1 MSSNKKYWKSVE
13 ELNEN
18 SSIVEALQQNEFVEE
33 IPTDDFLGDKE
44 SLESSSTSRRDFL
57 KYVGFSTAAASLAAC
72 EGPVIKSIPY
82 VVQPTEIVPGVANY
96 YATTIADGFDFAS
109 VLVKTREGR
118 PIKIENNTDA
128 ATNGTAN
135 ARVNASVL
143 GLYDNLRVKSP
154 MKGESKISWDTFLSE
169 TTSKLK
175 GLNGKQIVLLTQSMP
190 SPSTNKLIA
199 EFKAKYGNVNH
210 VAYDAVSES
219 ATLDA
224 YQAKYGSRGMANY
237 DFSKAMTIVSVG
249 ADFLGDWQGGGFESA
264 YAKKRIPENGKMSRH
279 IQFESNMTL
288 SGANADKRV
297 PLTPSEQKLALAKL
311 YSSIT
316 GNSVGSISLPEA
328 LDKAV
333 QAAANELSKAGSNAV
348 VVTGIQDVDAQT
360 TVLEINAHLRSK
372 AFDPKTTIKTR
383 QGSAKAITQL
393 VADMKAGKVGAIIMN
408 GVNPMYTLPNAA
420 DFAEGLA
427 KTDLSV
433 AFSMKQDETSTKCHY
448 IAAAPHYLES
458 WGDVEL
464 KAGHY
469 SMMQPTIRPL
479 FDTKQFQE
487 ILMSWTETS
496 GAYRDYLKSVWTQSI
511 LNGASF
517 NKAVQDGVFVVGTS
531 GNGSGSTGSSTT
543 TETSTTELK
552 DKKDRTFLGGVIH
565 DVAVGVGIK
574 DEDKD
579 EYVTTTTS
587 TTVNNTSDSINVA
600 SVLTGGAAARAL
612 AQTKLVEGMELS
624 LYTKTGMGD
633 GQQANNPWLQEFPD
647 PITRT
652 TWDNYLTISQA
663 DADTLEIKNWNVANG
678 GLNGS
683 YAKVSVN
690 GAEAITLPVIIQPG
704 QAKGSVGLAFGYGRT
719 SNALKDEMKTG
730 VNAYPLYQG
739 FNAVQNVT
747 IEKVA
752 GEHEFACVQLHN
764 TLMGRG
770 DIIKETRLE
779 IFNTYGKEDE
789 EHGWNKTPNVSLN
802 HVETPVTSPDVD
814 LWDEFDRSIGH
825 HFNLSI
831 DLNACTGC
839 GACVIACHAEN
850 NVPVVGKSEM
860 RRSRD
865 MHWLRID
872 RYYSH
877 QDTFSEDI
885 EEKEATDGLGLG
897 NYVFGDGQ
905 SDGSLSTF
913 ARLEDPADNPQVVFQ
928 PVMCQHCNHAPCET
942 VCPVAATVHG
952 RQGQNQMA
960 YNRCVGTR
968 YCANNCPYKVRRFN
982 WFLYNKNDEFDYYMN
997 DDLGR
1002 MVLNPDV
1009 VVRSRGVMEKCSMCI
1024 QKTQKTILDAKRDGR
1039 EIKDGEFETACS
1051 AACGNGA
1058 MIFGDVN
1065 DKDSKISALKEDDRM
1080 YHMLEY
1086 VGTKP
1091 NVIYQTKVRN
1101 T

>member
-33 IPTDDFLGDKE
+33 IPTDEFLGDKE

-82 VVQPTEIVPGVANY
+82 IVQPTEIIPGVANY
-96 YATTIADGFDFAS
+96 YATTIANGYDFAS

-128 ATNGTAN
+128 ATNGIAN

-143 GLYDNLRVKSP
+143 GLYDSLRVKAP
-154 MKGESKISWDTFLSE
+154 MKGDSKISWDTFMSE
-169 TTSKLK
+169 TTSTLK
-175 GLNGKQIVLLTQSMP
+175 GLNGKSIVLLTQSMP
-190 SPSTNKLIA
+190 SPSTYKLIS
-199 EFKAKYGNVNH
+199 EFKAKYGNVTH

-224 YQAKYGSRGMANY
+224 YQAKYGRRGMANY
-237 DFSKAMTIVSVG
+237 DFSKAKTIVSVG
-249 ADFLGDWQGGGFESA
+249 ADFLGDWQGGGFESG
-264 YAKKRIPENGKMSRH
+264 YATKRIPDHGKMSRH
-279 IQFESNMTL
+279 IQFESNMSLT
-288 SGANADKRV
+288 GANADKRV
-297 PLTPSEQKLALAKL
+297 PLTPSQQKLVLAKL
-311 YSSIT
+311 YSEVT
-316 GNSVGSISLPEA
+316 GNSAGGVKLSEG
-328 LDKAV
+328 LDAAV
-333 QAAANELSKAGSNAV
+333 KAAAKELSLAGRNAV
-348 VVTGIQDVDAQT
+348 VVTGIQDVNAQT
-360 TVLEINAHLRSK
+360 TVLEINEHLRSA
-372 AFDPKTTIKTR
+372 AFNPSTTINTR
-383 QGSAKAITQL
+383 QGSDKAVSQL
-393 VADMKAGKVGAIIMN
+393 VADMKAGKIGAIIMN
-408 GVNPMYTLPNAA
+408 GVNPVYTLPNAS
-420 DFAEGLA
+420 DFKEGLA
-427 KTDLSV
+427 KTELSI
-433 AFSMKQDETSTKCHY
+433 AFSMKQDETSTGCQY
-448 IAAAPHYLES
+448 IAATPHNLES
-458 WGDVEL
+458 WGDFEL
-464 KAGHY
+464 KTGHY

-487 ILMSWTETS
+487 VLMGWTGSTGS
-496 GAYRDYLKSVWTQSI
+496 YRDYLKSVWTKDI
-511 LNGASF
+511 LSGSSF
-517 NKAVQDGVFVVGTS
+517 NKVVQDGVFVTATS
-531 GNGSGSTGSSTT
+531 GSGSGSNGSSSTI
-543 TETSTTELK
+543 ETSSSDLK

-579 EYVTTTTS
+579 EYVTSTTS
-587 TTVNNTSDSINVA
+587 TTINNSGSSNADVS
-600 SVLTGGAAARAL
+600 SVLTGGAAALAL
-612 AQTKLVEGMELS
+612 AKTKVSEGMELS

-652 TWDNYLTISQA
+652 TWDNYLTVSQA
-663 DADTLEIKNWNVANG
+663 DADKLELKNWNVANG

-690 GAEAITLPVIIQPG
+690 GAEAITVPVIIQPG
-704 QAKGSVGLAFGYGRT
+704 QAKGSVGLSFGFGRT
-719 SNALKDEMKTG
+719 SKALKDEMKTG
-730 VNAYPLYQG
+730 VNAYPLYQN
-739 FNAVQNVT
+739 FNSIQSVS
-747 IEKVA
+747 IEKVV

-770 DIIKETRLE
+770 DIIKETTLE
-779 IFNTYGKEDE
+779 IFNTYDREDKK
-789 EHGWNKTPNVSLN
+789 HGWNKVPVVSLN
-802 HVETPVTSPDVD
+802 HNPVKVTESEVD
-814 LWDEFDRSIGH
+814 LWDEFDRSVGH

-839 GACVIACHAEN
+839 GSCVIACHAEN

-877 QDTFSEDI
+877 QDTF
-885 EEKEATDGLGLG
+885 EADDAKKDGFNGL
-897 NYVFGDGQ
+897 FGDN
-905 SDGSLSTF
+905 GSLGGF
-913 ARLEDPADNPQVVFQ
+913 GEMENPADNPQVAFQ

-942 VCPVAATVHG
+942 VCPVAATAHG
-952 RQGQNQMA
+952 RQGQNHMA

-1009 VVRSRGVMEKCSMCI
+1009 TVRSRGVMEKCSMCI

-1039 EIKDGEFETACS
+1039 LVKDGEFQTACS

-1065 DKDSKISALKEDDRM
+1065 DKESKITALKEDDRM
-1080 YHMLEY
+1080 YHLLES

-1101 T
+1101 TSKA